1 MMDAPFQSHSDTSRE
16 AAERIEPSKL
26 SLKHKVLEH
35 FKLVREC
42 TDEQGMDALD
52 MNPSTYRPRRIELV
66 DSGHLRDSGR
76 TALTK
81 SGRRAVLWCINDGEK
96 QGRLF

>member
-1 MMDAPFQSHSDTSRE
+1 MDAPFQSHSDTSRE
-16 AAERIEPSKL
+16 AAERIEPKKL
-26 SLKHKVLEH
+26 SLKRKVLEH
-35 FKLVREC
+35 FKLVGEC
-42 TDEQGMDALD
+42 TDEQGMEALE

-81 SGRRAVLWCINDGEK
+81 SGRGAVLWEINEPEQK
-96 QGRLF
+96 SLW

>member
-1 MMDAPFQSHSDTSRE
+1 MDAPFQSHSDTSRE
-16 AAERIEPSKL
+16 AAERIEPARNT
-26 SLKHKVLEH
+26 LKAKVFAYMVAVGEA
-35 FKLVREC
+35 
-42 TDEQGMDALD
+42 TDEQMQLTLQ
-52 MNPSTYRPRRIELV
+52 MNPSTQRPRRKELV

-81 SGRRAVLWCINDGEK
+81 SGRRAVLWEINDEK